1 MIKETLLIGVL
12 AFTGCA
18 SMPDVITYKSEP
30 VDRPALVLPD
40 TSELELRNADW
51 EIITEENAE
60 TLWKELQESGEPI
73 VIYALTT
80 EGYEAL
86 SLNMADVIKLLSQQK
101 AVIEA
106 YKEYYEQTEKNI
118 DNYNNTDKK
127 MEVKKDGFFSNWLKD
142 NKSDNKNKQ
151 TLFD

>member
-1 MIKETLLIGVL
+1 MIKETLLIGLL
-12 AFTGCA
+12 ALTGCA
-18 SMPDVITYKSEP
+18 SMPETITYKSDP
-30 VDRPALVLPD
+30 IDRPALVLPD
-40 TSELELRNADW
+40 TVELQLRNADW
-51 EIITEENAE
+51 EIITKENAE
-60 TLWKELQESGEPI
+60 TLWKELTDSGEPI

-118 DNYNNTDKK
+118 DDHNSKTIQVPVEKTGILDK
-127 MEVKKDGFFSNWLKD
+127 FLN
-142 NKSDNKNKQ
+142 
-151 TLFD
+151 